1 MWLKAFQCVRGG
13 CRQTKLCLQAS
24 SQKEK
29 KHCSTMWLTRTGSD
43 DDIGLVCLFTKH
55 SLIILQA
62 VLPRRADPTEL
73 KAIFEKVG
81 FDLYVL
87 FSFLSL
93 PSFKEG
99 FLPSFDLGFFSFF
112 KWISKAQPCVFIF
125 YKKNVLFYSMP
136 ASRRMRN
143 TSCRRR
149 TLWAVSSMLTRTFC
163 WPMRPQICWLEWWTR
178 RKMGQCT
185 IYLLGNENFTY
196 VGFCRQF

>member
-29 KHCSTMWLTRTGSD
+29 KHCSTMWLTRTSSD

-125 YKKNVLFYSMP
+125 YKKMFCFTVCQRQEEWEILHVGAGLCEPFPPCSHGHSADQWGHKSAGWSGGP
-136 ASRRMRN
+136 EER
-143 TSCRRR
+143 
-149 TLWAVSSMLTRTFC
+149 WVSVPF
-163 WPMRPQICWLEWWTR
+163 I
-178 RKMGQCT
+178 
-185 IYLLGNENFTY
+185 F
-196 VGFCRQF
+196 

>member
-125 YKKNVLFYSMP
+125 YKKKCSVLQY
-136 ASRRMRN
+136 ASVKKNEKYFMSAQDFVSRFLHAHTDILLTNEATNLLAGVVDQKKDGSVYHLSFRQWKFHI
-143 TSCRRR
+143 CRV
-149 TLWAVSSMLTRTFC
+149 L
-163 WPMRPQICWLEWWTR
+163 
-178 RKMGQCT
+178 
-185 IYLLGNENFTY
+185 
-196 VGFCRQF
+196 